1 MGKKYIYLI
10 VPVFN
15 ADIGEKGIEIEY
27 ISDEYLGLELPYET
41 ALKIAK
47 ECLTGET
54 IEKIDLRYLEE
65 IKAR

>member
-1 MGKKYIYLI
+1 MGKKYIYVI
-10 VPVFN
+10 VPIFN
-15 ADIGEKGIEIEY
+15 TDIGERGIEIEY

-54 IEKIDLRYLEE
+54 IEKIDFRYLEE